1 VRAPIDEWREWCA
14 LRSAYEA
21 AVAAGGL
28 ELRRLAFPHAYTTGN
43 SMAVWLWNTR
53 SEYALSYAI
62 SRWLLAEALAVG
74 DAEAIDLCSRNCKL
88 EVPTRTGRFKG

>member
-1 VRAPIDEWREWCA
+1 
-14 LRSAYEA
+14 
-21 AVAAGGL
+21 
-28 ELRRLAFPHAYTTGN
+28 FPHAYSTGN

-62 SRWLLAEALAVG
+62 SKWLLGEAMSVG
-74 DAEAIDLCSRNCKL
+74 DAEAIDLCTRNCKL